1 MAKNTSKKWLW
12 ILSILSILLL
22 ITGLWAKKQGW
33 IGKKILTKISVET
46 ASQRTII
53 ETVSASG
60 KIYPEIE
67 VKISPDVS
75 GEIVD
80 LLIEEGDSVAAGQL
94 LARVKPD
101 MYNSMVEQ
109 AQATVNSS
117 QANASNA
124 AARIKQLEIQK
135 AQQERDL
142 KRLQQL
148 YDDQVIAR
156 TELQTA
162 ETALLATQA
171 EIEAS
176 KDLVSAARY
185 NTAGASANLKEAKN
199 NLSKTNIYAP
209 MSGIISRLDVEKG
222 ERVVGTSQFQG
233 TEMMR
238 IANFKVMEVRV
249 DVSEND
255 IVKVKLGDTAI
266 VEVDAYM
273 GKKFKG
279 IVTQIMNANASTAAA
294 AVTSTTDQVTNY
306 TVKIRLMK
314 DTYQELMNK
323 ESSFPFRPGM
333 SASAKIQTK
342 TLRNILTVPIQ
353 SVATREIT
361 DSLKQQHT
369 TTTLNSK
376 AEDEEDMLEVVF
388 VHDNGKVY
396 QREVSIGIQDEQY
409 IEVRQ
414 GLKAGEQVVSAPY
427 RAITKT
433 LKDSTAVEVV
443 KKEDLFKT
451 GDENKD
457 EIKDVPE

>member
-1 MAKNTSKKWLW
+1 
-12 ILSILSILLL
+12 
-22 ITGLWAKKQGW
+22 
-33 IGKKILTKISVET
+33 
-46 ASQRTII
+46 
-53 ETVSASG
+53 
-60 KIYPEIE
+60 
-67 VKISPDVS
+67 
-75 GEIVD
+75 
-80 LLIEEGDSVAAGQL
+80 
-94 LARVKPD
+94 
-101 MYNSMVEQ
+101 
-109 AQATVNSS
+109 
-117 QANASNA
+117 
-124 AARIKQLEIQK
+124 
-135 AQQERDL
+135 
-142 KRLQQL
+142 
-148 YDDQVIAR
+148 
-156 TELQTA
+156 
-162 ETALLATQA
+162 
-171 EIEAS
+171 
-176 KDLVSAARY
+176 
-185 NTAGASANLKEAKN
+185 
-199 NLSKTNIYAP
+199 